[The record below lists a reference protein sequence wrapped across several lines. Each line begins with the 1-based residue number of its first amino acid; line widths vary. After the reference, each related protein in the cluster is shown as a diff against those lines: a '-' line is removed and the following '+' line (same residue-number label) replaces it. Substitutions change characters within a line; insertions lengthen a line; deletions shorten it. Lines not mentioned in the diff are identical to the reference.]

1 MKSKYCTCNIAT
13 YKPHCT
19 YCGKQAYEANEG
31 NYPPKTE
38 KIEPSMKDK
47 VCSRCNGVGSAY
59 GTGLSKCSVCNGTSK
74 TNPQI

>member
-38 KIEPSMKDK
+38 KIERGRSMMEIINELTEAVKEAKLNERPEHDMDK
-47 VCSRCNGVGSAY
+47 PVR
-59 GTGLSKCSVCNGTSK
+59 
-74 TNPQI
+74 